1 MNEKEAPEGK
11 GKDGNGAL
19 TLSRTME
26 SRTAD
31 RGGGPGRIKAVR
43 ILPYVLSLL
52 PSFRAEIYTAGRAS
66 WRLSAQLAARAHEQA
81 RDRCG

>member
-52 PSFRAEIYTAGRAS
+52 PSFLPSRNLHGRKS
-66 WRLSAQLAARAHEQA
+66 KLAAFGAASGA
-81 RDRCG
+81 RS